1 MSRKDAALSK
11 LIGVQPNDNT
21 ATVWIKTADL
31 IRLIEE
37 HRNKVRVV
45 EI

>member
-1 MSRKDAALSK
+1 M
-11 LIGVQPNDNT
+11 II
-21 ATVWIKTADL
+21 ATVWMKTADL

-37 HRNKVRVV
+37 HGNMVRVV